1 MCRGVDVSGG
11 NHPLPPS
18 GAPHLR
24 HGPLQREGAPEMAGR
39 DSDGHKKFT
48 PTAPWK
54 FFFAEKKPTQ

>member
-39 DSDGHKKFT
+39 DSEGIRSCNCSLEV
-48 PTAPWK
+48 
-54 FFFAEKKPTQ
+54 FFAKNLQ

>member
-24 HGPLQREGAPEMAGR
+24 HRPLQREGAPEMA
-39 DSDGHKKFT
+39 SDEV

-54 FFFAEKKPTQ
+54 FC